1 MKTKFTIGLSWAFL
15 SFLTLSFAQE
25 KIAEFTLDQ
34 SSMVGSVLMDNT
46 GNGHNAYIDGNY
58 FFDPDRNNL
67 EGGAINLGYYY
78 DNTISINTEDHAAP
92 IENIGELSISFW
104 IFRLENEVPQFCT
117 SGCKRFFRIIDDAGI
132 SYDLELN
139 DNHRVVFTSR
149 ENGVD
154 LTTSL
159 VSTTPIFDH
168 IWYHIGLSV
177 DEATQTIK
185 LYING
190 QVEDE
195 LEISSLQ
202 VPQNPSILIGEGAED
217 VESILS
223 FCMDDLVFYRDILT
237 NEQFEEQYQSIST
250 SVQALNTDTPLMV
263 FPNPVKGER
272 LFWQSTLNVV
282 GGAVFTITGQL
293 VQTFENQPNYINL
306 ATVKPGTYILK
317 LNDEDGRA
325 TFRKFIRQ

>member
-1 MKTKFTIGLSWAFL
+1 MKTKFTICLSWAFF
-15 SFLTLSFAQE
+15 SFLTFSFSQE
-25 KIAEFTLDQ
+25 KIAEYTLDQ

-78 DNTISINTEDHAAP
+78 DNTISINTEDNAAP
-92 IENIGELSISFW
+92 IENIEDLSISFW
-104 IFRLENEVPQFCT
+104 FFRLESEVPQFCT
-117 SGCKRFFRIIDDAGI
+117 DGCKRFFRIIDDAGI

-139 DNHRVVFTSR
+139 DLYRVTFQSR
-149 ENGVD
+149 ENGVEVSSA
-154 LTTSL
+154 LT
-159 VSTTPIFDH
+159 STTAIFDH
-168 IWYHIGLSV
+168 TWYHIGLSI
-177 DEATQTIK
+177 DESDQTVK

-190 QVEDE
+190 Q
-195 LEISSLQ
+195 LEGVLENTALQ
-202 VPQNPSILIGEGAED
+202 APQNPRILIGEGAED
-217 VESILS
+217 IESILS

-237 NEQFEEQYQSIST
+237 DEQFEAHFQSLST
-250 SVQALNTDTPLMV
+250 SIQVLNTDTPLMV

-272 LFWQSTLNVV
+272 LFWQSTLNVLD
-282 GGAVFTITGQL
+282 GAVFTLTGQL
-293 VQTFENQPNYINL
+293 VHTFENQPNYINL
-306 ATVKPGTYILK
+306 TTIQPGTYILK